1 MFNVN
6 VFSPLMKQSVSLAP
20 FQSYDGYGNP
30 SYGSDVAYECAV
42 IGEIKRV
49 VTKDG
54 QEVPS
59 RQTVYLKSNVTVR
72 PEDRITLSTGD
83 VGATE
88 AYAITPAI
96 LGVGLFPFGTNAGI
110 TIIYLK

>member
-6 VFSPLMKQSVSLAP
+6 VFSPLMKQSVSIAP
-20 FQSYDGYGNP
+20 FQAYDAYGDA
-30 SYGSDVAYECAV
+30 SFGADVAYEGAV

-49 VTKDG
+49 VTSDG

-59 RQTVYLKSNVTVR
+59 KQTVYLKSNAMVR

-83 VGATE
+83 VGSTE
-88 AYAITPAI
+88 AYAINPTI
-96 LGVGLFPFGTNAGI
+96 LAVGLYPFGTNAGI
-110 TIIYLK
+110 TCIYLK